1 MPLAKLITHK
11 RINVLGG
18 FCGKGQV
25 FRLALVLL
33 LTALNISAFSQDNS
47 PYTRYAL
54 GDLVPSTNIIGR
66 GMGGLSAGNTDI
78 YGLTINYNN
87 PATFSLFQA
96 IREQNS
102 KKMTS
107 GRAVLDVGINL
118 ESRTLKEPNNV
129 GKFTASNFLFSHV
142 QVGVPLRPNWGLSFG
157 LRPVSRISYKVLT
170 RERLFD
176 PNTNL
181 PIDTALTLN
190 EGDGGTYL
198 ASMGTGWAIKLGEGR
213 ALSFGISGGYMFGKK
228 QINVRRS
235 LFNDSLP
242 YIAANYQTNTTYGN
256 LTASAGVQFQSR
268 LKEDLFLS
276 IGAYGNLKHTL
287 NASQDIVRE
296 TFVFNETTG
305 NTRLDSVRDIRDIK
319 GDIIWPSSYTA
330 GFVLER
336 TPGQRKSGW
345 LVGVD
350 FTQMNW
356 GDDYR
361 FYGQKDTA
369 VTNKW
374 EMRVGAQLRPSPKSN
389 YFSNV
394 AYRAGFFIGRDYV
407 HVKEDLPLLG
417 VTLGLGLPLRNFNRQ
432 SQYQHTVINLAF
444 EFVKRGN
451 NDNLL
456 KENLFRLSTG
466 FSLSDL
472 WFIRRKYE

>member
-1 MPLAKLITHK
+1 MPLAKLITPK
-11 RINVLGG
+11 RINVLEG
-18 FCGKGQV
+18 FLGSRQIL
-25 FRLALVLL
+25 RLALVLL
-33 LTALNISAFSQDNS
+33 LTALNLTVFSQDNS
-47 PYTRYAL
+47 PYTRYGL
-54 GDLVPSTNIIGR
+54 GDLVPPTNIIGR

-87 PATFSLFQA
+87 PASFSLFQS

-102 KKMTS
+102 NKMSS
-107 GRAVLDVGINL
+107 GRAILDIGINL
-118 ESRTLKEPNNV
+118 ESRTLKEPNSI

-170 RERLFD
+170 REKLHD

-190 EGDGGTYL
+190 EGDGGAYL
-198 ASMGTGWAIKLGEGR
+198 ASVGTGWSIKLGEGR
-213 ALSFGISGGYMFGKK
+213 ALSFGINGGYLFGKK
-228 QINVRRS
+228 QLNIRRS

-242 YIAANYQTNTTYGN
+242 YISGNFQTSTTYGN
-256 LTASAGVQFQSR
+256 LTASAGIQFQSR

-296 TFVFNETTG
+296 TYVFNETTG
-305 NTRLDSVRDIRDIK
+305 NTRLDSVSDVKDIK
-319 GDIIWPSSYTA
+319 GKIIWPSTYTA

-336 TPGQRKSGW
+336 TSGTRKSGW
-345 LVGVD
+345 LIGID
-350 FTQMNW
+350 FSQMNW
-356 GDDYR
+356 DNYK
-361 FYGQKDTA
+361 FYGQRDTA
-369 VTNKW
+369 VRNKW
-374 EMRVGAQLRPSPKSN
+374 ELRIGGQLRPIPKSN

-394 AYRAGFFIGRDYV
+394 AYRAGLFIGKDYV
-407 HVKEDLPLLG
+407 QVQNKLPLLG
-417 VTLGLGLPLRNFNRQ
+417 VTLGLGLPLRNFSRQ
-432 SQYQHTVINLAF
+432 SQYQHTVINMAF

-456 KENLFRLSTG
+456 KENLFRLSAG